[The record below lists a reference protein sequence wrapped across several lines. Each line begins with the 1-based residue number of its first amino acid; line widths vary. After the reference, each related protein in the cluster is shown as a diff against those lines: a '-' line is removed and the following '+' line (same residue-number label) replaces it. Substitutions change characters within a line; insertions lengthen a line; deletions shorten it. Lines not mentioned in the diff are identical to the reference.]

1 MSTVTVFGAGAW
13 GSTMAQVLNDA
24 GNDVL
29 LWGRSEDVIA
39 EINSAHTNKKYLGS
53 HELPLSLKATTD
65 LAQAFAH
72 SHIYVLAIP
81 AQQLRVTLQEWKP
94 FFSSDSI
101 IVSTLKGIEISTQM
115 RMTEVIEDVLGPH
128 AIALITGPNLADE
141 LVLRQPAGAVAAAPT
156 QELAD
161 QMRDLFR
168 TPYYRVYT
176 DELVLRQP
184 AGAVAAAPTQELAD
198 QMRDLFRTPYYR
210 VYTSVDVMGCELAG
224 AIKSVIALAVGI
236 SIGMGFGENTQAMLI
251 TRGLNEVARL
261 CAAHGSD
268 PLSAAGLAG
277 MGDLVASCGSP
288 LSRNRTFGEVLGR
301 TGSMAQASEQVAKT
315 VEGVASAGAVAEIA
329 HRVGIEVPVIEA
341 VGEIV
346 SEQLT
351 PAAALQKLMEI
362 TTKAENFIR

>member
-1 MSTVTVFGAGAW
+1 MSKVTVFGAGAW

-29 LWGRSEDVIA
+29 LWGRSIDVIA
-39 EINSAHTNKKYLGS
+39 EINSTHTNKKYLGK
-53 HELPLSLKATTD
+53 HELPHTLQATTD

-72 SHIYVLAIP
+72 SDIYVLAIP
-81 AQQLRVTLQEWKP
+81 AQQLRLTLEEWRP
-94 FFSSDSI
+94 FFKADSI

-128 AIALITGPNLADE
+128 AIAIITGPNLADE
-141 LVLRQPAGAVAAAPT
+141 LVLRQPAGAVAAAAT

-161 QMRDLFR
+161 QIR
-168 TPYYRVYT
+168 
-176 DELVLRQP
+176 E
-184 AGAVAAAPTQELAD
+184 
-198 QMRDLFRTPYYR
+198 LFRTPYYR
-210 VYTSVDVMGCELAG
+210 VYTSVDVMGCELSG

-301 TGSMAQASEQVAKT
+301 TGSMAQARELVAKT
-315 VEGVASAGAVAEIA
+315 VEGVVSAGAVAEIA
-329 HRVGIEVPVIEA
+329 HRVGVEVPVIEA

>member
-1 MSTVTVFGAGAW
+1 MNTVTVFGAGAW
-13 GSTMAQVLNDA
+13 GSTMAQVLSDA

-29 LWGRSEDVIA
+29 LWGRNADVVG
-39 EINSAHTNKKYLGS
+39 EINSSHTNKKYLGS
-53 HELPLSLKATTD
+53 HQIPEDIVATTD
-65 LAQAFAH
+65 LERAFAH

-81 AQQLRVTLQEWKP
+81 AQQLRSTLEDWKP
-94 FFSSDSI
+94 HFSADCI

-115 RMTEVIEDVLGPH
+115 RMTEVIEDVLGAH
-128 AIALITGPNLADE
+128 KISIITGPNLADE

-156 QELAD
+156 QDLAD
-161 QMRDLFR
+161 Q
-168 TPYYRVYT
+168 V
-176 DELVLRQP
+176 
-184 AGAVAAAPTQELAD
+184 
-198 QMRDLFRTPYYR
+198 RDLFRTPYYR
-210 VYTSVDVMGCELAG
+210 VYTSVDVMGCELSG

-301 TGSMAQASEQVAKT
+301 TGSMAQAREQVAKT
-315 VEGVASAGAVAEIA
+315 VEGVASAGAVVEIA
-329 HRVGIEVPVIEA
+329 HRVGVEVPVIEA

>member
-72 SHIYVLAIP
+72 SSIYVLAIP

-94 FFSSDSI
+94 FFASDSI

-128 AIALITGPNLADE
+128 AIALITGPNLA
-141 LVLRQPAGAVAAAPT
+141 
-156 QELAD
+156 
-161 QMRDLFR
+161 
-168 TPYYRVYT
+168 

-301 TGSMAQASEQVAKT
+301 TGSMAQAREQVAKT

>member
-1 MSTVTVFGAGAW
+1 MNKVTVFGAGAW
-13 GSTMAQVLNDA
+13 GSTMAQVLCDA

-39 EINSAHTNKKYLGS
+39 EINTSHTNVKYLAS
-53 HELPLSLKATTD
+53 HRLPSEIMATTD
-65 LAQAFAH
+65 LSSAFEF
-72 SHIYVLAIP
+72 SNIYILAIP
-81 AQQLRVTLQEWKP
+81 AQQLRTTLQEWKG
-94 FFSSDSI
+94 FFSDDCT
-101 IVSTLKGIEISTQM
+101 IVSTLKGIEISTEM

-128 AIALITGPNLADE
+128 KVAIVTGPNLADE

-156 QELAD
+156 LELAEKI
-161 QMRDLFR
+161 RSLF
-168 TPYYRVYT
+168 
-176 DELVLRQP
+176 D
-184 AGAVAAAPTQELAD
+184 
-198 QMRDLFRTPYYR
+198 TPYYR
-210 VYTSVDVMGCELAG
+210 VYTSTDLMGCELAG

-236 SIGMGFGENTQAMLI
+236 SIGMGYGENTQAMLI

-288 LSRNRTFGEVLGR
+288 LSRNRTFGEALGR
-301 TGSMAQASEQVAKT
+301 TGSMAKAREEVAKT
-315 VEGVASAGAVAEIA
+315 VEGVASASAVTEIA
-329 HRVGIEVPVIEA
+329 HRVGVEVPVIEA
-341 VGEIV
+341 VADIV

-351 PAAALQKLMEI
+351 PVAALQRLMEI

>member
-39 EINSAHTNKKYLGS
+39 EINSVHTNKKYLGA
-53 HELPLSLKATTD
+53 HELPHSLFATTD

-81 AQQLRVTLQEWKP
+81 AQQLRLTLEEWKP
-94 FFSSDSI
+94 FFKADSI

-128 AIALITGPNLADE
+128 AVAIITGPNLADE
-141 LVLRQPAGAVAAAPT
+141 LVLRQPAGAVAAAAT

-161 QMRDLFR
+161 QI
-168 TPYYRVYT
+168 
-176 DELVLRQP
+176 
-184 AGAVAAAPTQELAD
+184 
-198 QMRDLFRTPYYR
+198 RDLFRTPYYR
-210 VYTSVDVMGCELAG
+210 VYTSVDVMGCELSG

-301 TGSMAQASEQVAKT
+301 TGSMAQAREQVAKT

-329 HRVGIEVPVIEA
+329 HRVGVEVPVIEA

>member
-1 MSTVTVFGAGAW
+1 
-13 GSTMAQVLNDA
+13 MAQVLNDA

-39 EINSAHTNKKYLGS
+39 EINSTHTNKKYLGS
-53 HELPLSLKATTD
+53 HELPLSLQATTD

-72 SHIYVLAIP
+72 SRIYVLAIP
-81 AQQLRVTLQEWKP
+81 AQQLRATLQEWKP

-128 AIALITGPNLADE
+128 AIAIITGPNLADE
-141 LVLRQPAGAVAAAPT
+141 LVLRQPAGAVAAA
-156 QELAD
+156 A
-161 QMRDLFR
+161 
-168 TPYYRVYT
+168 
-176 DELVLRQP
+176 
-184 AGAVAAAPTQELAD
+184 TQELAD

-301 TGSMAQASEQVAKT
+301 TGSMAQAREQVAKT

>member
-13 GSTMAQVLNDA
+13 GSTMAQVLSDA

-29 LWGRSEDVIA
+29 LWGRSKDVIA
-39 EINSAHTNKKYLGS
+39 EINSVHTNKKYLGA
-53 HELPLSLKATTD
+53 HELPHSLRATTD

-81 AQQLRVTLQEWKP
+81 AQQLRLTLQEWKP
-94 FFSSDSI
+94 FFATDSI

-115 RMTEVIEDVLGPH
+115 RMTEVIEDVLGPRAV
-128 AIALITGPNLADE
+128 AIITGPNLADE
-141 LVLRQPAGAVAAAPT
+141 LVLRQPAGAVAAAAT

-161 QMRDLFR
+161 
-168 TPYYRVYT
+168 Y
-176 DELVLRQP
+176 
-184 AGAVAAAPTQELAD
+184 
-198 QMRDLFRTPYYR
+198 MRDLFRTPYYR
-210 VYTSVDVMGCELAG
+210 VYTSVDVMGCELSG

-301 TGSMAQASEQVAKT
+301 TGSMAQAREQVAKT